1 MSFFELLLIAVGLSM
16 DAFAVALSDGT
27 ALRNRRCALLIA
39 ALFGFFQALMPLLGY
54 FVCAGFAEL
63 ICAYDHFV
71 ALAALGFIGG
81 KMIAESV
88 SELRGKHACSA
99 EQAVCSLS
107 LPALIAQAVATSI
120 DALVVGV
127 SFAAS
132 GEEIFMSAAVIG
144 ATAFALSL
152 AGALGGRRFG
162 VLLGSKAT
170 LGGGIVLFLLGIK
183 TLVEHLFFS

>member
-27 ALRNRRCALLIA
+27 ALRDRRRALLIA

-88 SELRGKHACSA
+88 SELRCKNAAS

-120 DALVVGV
+120 DALVVGA
-127 SFAAS
+127 SFAVS
-132 GEEIFMSAAVIG
+132 GEEIFRSAAVIG
-144 ATAFALSL
+144 ATTFALSL
-152 AGALGGRRFG
+152 VGALGGRKFG
-162 VLLGSKAT
+162 TLLGSKAT
-170 LGGGIVLFLLGIK
+170 LGGGIVLVLLGVK
-183 TLVEHLFFS
+183 TVVEHLFF